1 MLTIL
6 IDHIRYTLQLLLQP
20 DYVTHDLY
28 DSPRL
33 GTAFLMVTFYAILS
47 AFNFFLESILTTQTV
62 GGGLIIA
69 MFSGFLVYLT
79 WVFLSILFHFASEL
93 FGGLGEFP
101 HALGFVGI
109 SAAPLLML
117 SSISIILTIL
127 QNIFFMDD
135 PEHLIGK
142 IRLGF
147 SLIGMLWGWPGVL
160 CYFGMKHAERVKPL
174 VAALVTLVVCA
185 GFITYEVLSS
195 EVW

>member
-6 IDHIRYTLQLLLQP
+6 IDHIQYTLQLLLQP
-20 DYVTHDLY
+20 DYVTRDLY

-47 AFNFFLESILTTQTV
+47 AFNFFLESVLTTQTI
-62 GGGLIIA
+62 GGGLIIG

-79 WVFLSILFHFASEL
+79 WIFLSIIFHFASEL
-93 FGGLGEFP
+93 LGGLGEFP

-109 SAAPLLML
+109 SAAPLLVL
-117 SSISIILTIL
+117 SIISIVLTII
-127 QNIFFMDD
+127 QNKFFTDD
-135 PEHLIGK
+135 PNLIIGK
-142 IRLGF
+142 IRFCF
-147 SLIGMLWGWPGVL
+147 SIIGMLWGWPGIL

-174 VAALVTLVVCA
+174 IALLVTLVVCV
-185 GFITYEVLSS
+185 GFITYEILAS